1 MATLEILEQRV
12 TVLEQEITQLKS
24 GWSQAPAAHPPRDEP
39 RGARLIREAEQGRAA
54 VVAASEKVLAGLGI
68 QGQPIGAKKLR
79 ELLIADGIDPNDN
92 AFSREL
98 IAMREE

>member
-1 MATLEILEQRV
+1 MATLESLEQRIV
-12 TVLEQEITQLKS
+12 ALEQEVTRLRAELHLTNTPQQLNVES
-24 GWSQAPAAHPPRDEP
+24 
-39 RGARLIREAEQGRAA
+39 RGARLIRKAEEGQPAL
-54 VVAASEKVLAGLGI
+54 VASWEKLKKDLGI

-79 ELLIADGIDPNDN
+79 ELLIADGMDPNDN

>member
-1 MATLEILEQRV
+1 MATLEILEQRLAA
-12 TVLEQEITQLKS
+12 LEQEVTRLK
-24 GWSQAPAAHPPRDEP
+24 AELRREPAAQPPGDEP

-54 VVAASEKVLAGLGI
+54 AIAASERVMKDLGI

-79 ELLIADGIDPNDN
+79 ELLIAEGWDPNDN
-92 AFSREL
+92 SCSREL